1 MHCVQFITK
10 VGGFFQIQIFSQ
22 MTAHQT
28 SANNLTGYRYSKSAI
43 IRGQKLG
50 QIVVRYLTSIH
61 QFYDS
66 TTFQLRH
73 QSFDNRLNDKPQ
85 VGTPIRRSL
94 LHTNQYQVFD
104 PYSHWLLPSFILLTF
119 ELTSITEI

>member
-1 MHCVQFITK
+1 MMYNSTYFPRSST
-10 VGGFFQIQIFSQ
+10 GLNELFSL
-22 MTAHQT
+22 
-28 SANNLTGYRYSKSAI
+28 ANFCRSNFDGYRYSKSAI